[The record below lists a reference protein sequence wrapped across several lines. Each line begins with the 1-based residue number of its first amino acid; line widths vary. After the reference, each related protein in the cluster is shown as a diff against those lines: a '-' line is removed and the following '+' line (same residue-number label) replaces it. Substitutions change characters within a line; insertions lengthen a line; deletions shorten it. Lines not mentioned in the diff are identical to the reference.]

1 MLRPFSWTVV
11 FFVFFCFFPSTS
23 MFICFLITTICT
35 AKALMA
41 LGECW
46 DEMIWVI
53 IPFWTALWTLC
64 NPGKEEKFYD
74 SLYCRGEK
82 SYACINRTNV
92 SPRSLKWL
100 TQDHSKSQR
109 SPDLLHSLN
118 YMPFFFWSHGLPVT
132 TRDISLGQQLCKGSS
147 TTSNSGFH
155 GRIQRSFCYFSMFY
169 FGRVSSSGQE
179 QQQAQVTR
187 SLILQATCKL

>member
-1 MLRPFSWTVV
+1 
-11 FFVFFCFFPSTS
+11 

-41 LGECW
+41 LGEWW
-46 DEMIWVI
+46 DEMLWVI

-92 SPRSLKWL
+92 SPSSLKWL

-132 TRDISLGQQLCKGSS
+132 TSVNGLFPLDSSCVKAPQHPVTVDSMGEYSGPFAISLCSTLVGFQVVDKSSKKHRWQGHWSFRRHASCNATLIGNLYLKTGEQL
-147 TTSNSGFH
+147 N
-155 GRIQRSFCYFSMFY
+155 I
-169 FGRVSSSGQE
+169 
-179 QQQAQVTR
+179 
-187 SLILQATCKL
+187 